1 MGIFPYPVS
10 LCSIVQVNALYCTHK
25 LRATQAYFISLRV
38 GRAWISSWLELR
50 VKSARAYIPHTG
62 CHLPLLCMMTPL
74 CRIEPSAHVVEAE
87 DAVEL
92 DVTLSPLGRPSSCVT
107 VHGSCEVEFAG
118 PALVQ
123 EGTVKGVHVIDR
135 GRHALKFR

>member
-25 LRATQAYFISLRV
+25 LRATQACFISLRA

-50 VKSARAYIPHTG
+50 VKSARAYIPRTG

-74 CRIEPSAHVVEAE
+74 RRIEPSAHVVEAE

-92 DVTLSPLGRPSSCVT
+92 DVT
-107 VHGSCEVEFAG
+107 VHESREVEFAG

>member
-1 MGIFPYPVS
+1 MS

-25 LRATQAYFISLRV
+25 LRATQALACFISLRV
-38 GRAWISSWLELR
+38 GRAWIVSSWLELR
-50 VKSARAYIPHTG
+50 VKSARAYIPRTG

-74 CRIEPSAHVVEAE
+74 RRIEPDAHVVEAE

-92 DVTLSPLGRPSSCVT
+92 DVT
-107 VHGSCEVEFAG
+107 VHQSREVEFTG

-123 EGTVKGVHVIDR
+123 EGTVNGVHVIDR